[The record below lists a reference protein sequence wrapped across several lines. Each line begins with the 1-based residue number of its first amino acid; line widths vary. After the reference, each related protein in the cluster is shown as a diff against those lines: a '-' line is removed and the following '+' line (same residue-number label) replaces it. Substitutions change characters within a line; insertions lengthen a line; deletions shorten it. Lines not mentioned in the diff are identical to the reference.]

1 MFNQIFKCP
10 RAIERHTAAPFL
22 EQRESYLKHY
32 AAQGASPC
40 SLRHVSPFLL
50 AIIDCL
56 DLQPTGEISQSE
68 IEAAADRWISRPN
81 QVCRRKDSSAAR
93 TSFITFAKHWLGYLN
108 RLQTDQI
115 RPCPEASLLSQYIDH
130 LEHER
135 GFSPVTIQLSRQR
148 ITEFL
153 GRVCYPDRSLR
164 DLTVID
170 IDQAIA
176 QKTRQDGCSRVSV
189 QSYVY
194 TLRSFF
200 RYAESRGQCA
210 SGLAESLVSPHIF
223 QGESLPAGPSW
234 KDVQRLLSESE
245 GDSRAEIRARAA
257 LLLFAVYGLRVGE
270 VRKLRLQDLDWEREL
285 LIINRSKQQ
294 LRTQT
299 YPLQQIVGDAVLRY
313 LREVR
318 PNCQHR
324 EVFVSLKA
332 PIKPLSKTAFWQ
344 IVNHR
349 LRPLNLSL
357 KHQGPHALRHACAS
371 HLLAEGLSLK
381 EIGDHLGHRTS
392 RATAHYAK
400 VDLVGLRQV
409 ADFNLGDLV

>member
-1 MFNQIFKCP
+1 
-10 RAIERHTAAPFL
+10 
-22 EQRESYLKHY
+22 
-32 AAQGASPC
+32 
-40 SLRHVSPFLL
+40 
-50 AIIDCL
+50 
-56 DLQPTGEISQSE
+56 
-68 IEAAADRWISRPN
+68 
-81 QVCRRKDSSAAR
+81 
-93 TSFITFAKHWLGYLN
+93 
-108 RLQTDQI
+108 
-115 RPCPEASLLSQYIDH
+115 LLSQYIDH

-200 RYAESRGQCA
+200 RYAESLGQCA
-210 SGLAESLVSPHIF
+210 SGLAESLVSPRIF
-223 QGESLPAGPSW
+223 QRESLPAGPSW

-270 VRKLRLQDLDWEREL
+270 VRRLRLQDLDWEREL

-313 LREVR
+313 LREAR

-344 IVNHR
+344 IVNRR

-371 HLLAEGLSLK
+371 HLLAEGLSL
-381 EIGDHLGHRTS
+381 
-392 RATAHYAK
+392 
-400 VDLVGLRQV
+400 
-409 ADFNLGDLV
+409 

>member
-1 MFNQIFKCP
+1 M
-10 RAIERHTAAPFL
+10 
-22 EQRESYLKHY
+22 
-32 AAQGASPC
+32 
-40 SLRHVSPFLL
+40 
-50 AIIDCL
+50 
-56 DLQPTGEISQSE
+56 
-68 IEAAADRWISRPN
+68 
-81 QVCRRKDSSAAR
+81 
-93 TSFITFAKHWLGYLN
+93 TFARRWLGYLN

-115 RPCPEASLLSQYIDH
+115 RHCPEASLLSQYIDH

-153 GRVCYPDRSLR
+153 GRICYPDRSLR

-210 SGLAESLVSPHIF
+210 SGLAKSLVSPRVF

-245 GDSRAEIRARAA
+245 GDSRAEIRARAS
-257 LLLFAVYGLRVGE
+257 LLLFAIYGLRVSE
-270 VRKLRLQDLDWEREL
+270 VCRLQLQDIDWEREL

-294 LRTQT
+294 LRTQI

-318 PNCQHR
+318 PQCQHR

-357 KHQGPHALRHACAS
+357 KHRGPHALRHACAS

-409 ADFNLGDLV
+409 ADFNLGGLV